1 MGGTEDTTV
10 NKTDNIL
17 YIHRDLLL
25 YVNKCRENERYV
37 GARFC
42 KENSAV
48 GRMKSN
54 RGMGVSALVLV
65 KSSRKVKYT
74 KTERSQSWDS
84 LKKNISGKRDSKG
97 KGPESGTGLVYSRKK
112 TKEQEGASKLGERR
126 WDWQDVVWSG
136 KEL

>member
-74 KTERSQSWDS
+74 PWRWYLTLGDKF
-84 LKKNISGKRDSKG
+84 
-97 KGPESGTGLVYSRKK
+97 
-112 TKEQEGASKLGERR
+112 KLSPRFPLGMA
-126 WDWQDVVWSG
+126 G
-136 KEL
+136 G

>member
-1 MGGTEDTTV
+1 MGGTEDTRV

-17 YIHRDLLL
+17 HIHRDLLL
-25 YVNKCRENERYV
+25 YVNKCREKERYV

-54 RGMGVSALVLV
+54 RGMGVSAVVLV

-74 KTERSQSWDS
+74 KTERSQSWDR
-84 LKKNISGKRDSKG
+84 LKKDISGKRDSKY
-97 KGPESGTGLVYSRKK
+97 KGPERGTGLVYSRKK
-112 TKEQEGASKLGERR
+112 TKTK
-126 WDWQDVVWSG
+126 
-136 KEL
+136 KEPVS